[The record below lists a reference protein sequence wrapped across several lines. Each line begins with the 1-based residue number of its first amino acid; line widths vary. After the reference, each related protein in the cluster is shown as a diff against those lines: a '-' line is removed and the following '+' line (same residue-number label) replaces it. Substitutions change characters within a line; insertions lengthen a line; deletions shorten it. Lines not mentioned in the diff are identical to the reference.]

1 MNEPIGTPART
12 RVVAVE
18 EHFRTPELEAV
29 LDGPEKLFPKILG
42 ENLADIGEKRL
53 AAMDAA
59 GIDVQVLSSAAPHVQ
74 WMEPDQAVDVACRVN
89 DRLAEAVAVHPD
101 RFAGLATL
109 ATPAPVDA
117 ARELERCVRDL
128 DFRGA
133 MIHGHTGGRFLDDQF
148 FWPMLEAAEALDVP
162 LYLHP
167 GYAPK
172 AVVDAYYS
180 NLPPAFGAML
190 STGMMG
196 WHYEVAM
203 HSMRMVLNGVFQRFP
218 RLQLIIGH
226 GGEGLPFFLDRSIK
240 VLNRA
245 SPEMSQHLKDVY
257 RGNFYVT
264 TAGFFYDAPMR
275 CAMEVTP
282 IDRILFAADHPYASA
297 SEGTAWIRSTVTLDE
312 EQRRKVMHE
321 NSDRLFRLDT
331 LPQAKFNAAQAGA

>member
-1 MNEPIGTPART
+1 MSDRPDTRT
-12 RVVAVE
+12 RTVAVE

-29 LDGPEKLFPKILG
+29 LDGPEKLFSKALG
-42 ENLADIGEKRL
+42 ESLGDLGARRI
-53 AAMDAA
+53 AAMDEA

-74 WMEPDQAVDVACRVN
+74 WMDPAQAHSVAARVN
-89 DRLAEAVAVHPD
+89 DRLAEAVAAHPD

-109 ATPAPVDA
+109 ATPAPAEA

-133 MIHGHTGGRFLDDQF
+133 MIHGHTQGRFLDDAF

-167 GYAPK
+167 GYPPK
-172 AVVDAYYS
+172 AVMEAYYA
-180 NLPPAFGAML
+180 NLPGPYGMLL

-203 HSMRMVLNGVFQRFP
+203 HAMRMVIGGVFQRFP

-226 GGEGLPFFLDRSIK
+226 GGESLPFFLDRSIK

-245 SPEMSQHLKDVY
+245 SPEMSQHLREVY
-257 RGNFYVT
+257 PANFYIT

-282 IDRILFAADHPYASA
+282 IDRILFAADYPYASA
-297 SEGTAWIRSTVTLDE
+297 VEGGAWIRSTPTLDDA
-312 EQRRKVMHE
+312 QRRKVMHE
-321 NSDRLFRLDT
+321 NSDRLFRL
-331 LPQAKFNAAQAGA
+331 GAR